1 MTSDINPRPA
11 PQWPGQPDEP
21 ATDTDAGSQTDATRP
36 TTPPIGGPA
45 TAGDA
50 TPGDAV
56 STPATPADALTT
68 PAAVPV
74 TAATPATPRRS
85 RLRGAARPAVVAT
98 ALLLTFGAGVG
109 VGRIDVPA
117 AGAQGQPA
125 ASVEPGEEFGLVEQ
139 AWQLIHDKYVA
150 ADELDNRELAYGAI
164 DGLAN
169 AVGDTGHTEFMT
181 PEERKARSDALSG
194 SYVGIGAEVDTSPE
208 GLPMIVGVFRGSP
221 AEKAGLHAG
230 DIVLTV
236 DGVSTVGET
245 LDDTVSKVRGE
256 RGTTVELEVRNGA
269 DGPVRTVT
277 VERDDVHI
285 APVSW
290 AMVPG
295 TKTAVLR
302 LEQFS
307 SGAHEALHRALEEI
321 NAAGAERLVFD
332 LRGNPGGYVNEAVA
346 IASEF
351 LASGDVY
358 QERNTAG
365 ETKASAVKPGG
376 LATAI
381 PLVVLVDEGTASA
394 AEIVSGAIQD
404 AGRGELIGQKTF
416 GTGTVLGE
424 FELADGSALR
434 IGTVEWLTPKGRVIW
449 HEGIT
454 PDVAVERPAESDPV
468 VPDEIKDM
476 TAAEFT
482 SSADPQL
489 KKALELVA
497 TATPN

>member
-1 MTSDINPRPA
+1 
-11 PQWPGQPDEP
+11 
-21 ATDTDAGSQTDATRP
+21 
-36 TTPPIGGPA
+36 
-45 TAGDA
+45 
-50 TPGDAV
+50 
-56 STPATPADALTT
+56 
-68 PAAVPV
+68 
-74 TAATPATPRRS
+74 
-85 RLRGAARPAVVAT
+85 
-98 ALLLTFGAGVG
+98 LLTFGAGVG
-109 VGRIDVPA
+109 IGRLEAPASA
-117 AGAQGQPA
+117 AGAPT
-125 ASVEPGEEFGLVEQ
+125 ASFEPGEEFDLVEQ
-139 AWQLIHDKYVA
+139 AWQLIHDKYVG
-150 ADELDNRELAYGAI
+150 ADELDDRDLAYGAI
-164 DGLAN
+164 DGIAD

-181 PEERKARSDALSG
+181 PEERESRRDALSG

-221 AEKAGLHAG
+221 AEQAGLHAG

-236 DGVSTVGET
+236 DGVSTVGER
-245 LDDTVSKVRGE
+245 LDETVSRVRGE
-256 RGTTVELEVRNGA
+256 RGTTVTLEVRNGA
-269 DGPVRTVT
+269 DGPVRKVS

-307 SGAHEALHRALEEI
+307 SGAHEALHKALEEI
-321 NAAGAERLVFD
+321 DAGEAERLVFD

-358 QERNTAG
+358 QERNADG

-376 LATAI
+376 LATTI
-381 PLVVLVDEGTASA
+381 PLVVMVDEGTASA

-404 AGRGELIGQKTF
+404 AGRARIAGLKTF

-468 VPDEIKDM
+468 VPDDIRDM
-476 TAAEFT
+476 TAAQA
-482 SSADPQL
+482 SSIADPQL
-489 KKALELVA
+489 KRALELVDEA
-497 TATPN
+497 R